1 MSGVFDRL
9 TTRTL
14 SPSTAFFSLNLIE
27 KTEETVT
34 FDVIF
39 PPESANPMGMVQG
52 GMMAA
57 ALDDA
62 TSVAMIDG
70 YNGEKAPLSTDL
82 HILFHRPL
90 QLGPAHI
97 RVQLIKFGRRS
108 ATCEG
113 RLYDADQKL
122 IATLMHSAQPVDR
135 PN

>member
-70 YNGEKAPLSTDL
+70 YN
-82 HILFHRPL
+82 
-90 QLGPAHI
+90 
-97 RVQLIKFGRRS
+97 
-108 ATCEG
+108 
-113 RLYDADQKL
+113 
-122 IATLMHSAQPVDR
+122 
-135 PN
+135 